1 MIELSA
7 REGWVMKKAF
17 HHFRSMSTNEQLGVL
32 VVGIMCYCFGLIPL
46 AVMAPFIARLGA

>member
-1 MIELSA
+1 
-7 REGWVMKKAF
+7 MKKAF
-17 HHFRSMSTNEQLGVL
+17 RHFRSMSTNEQLGVL